1 MECVCVYRGTEEQGL
16 RVSWWCSVCV
26 YLFIGELFWG
36 VLWCVCVFTRGLK
49 DKVEGKAAFLASI
62 GVREHLS
69 LVWEYFVV
77 LCNCVYVCGR
87 GTEEKVGLRS

>member
-1 MECVCVYRGTEEQGL
+1 MFCGVCVFIRGL
-16 RVSWWCSVCV
+16 
-26 YLFIGELFWG
+26 IGSI
-36 VLWCVCVFTRGLK
+36 LWCVCVFTRGLK
-49 DKVEGKAAFLASI
+49 DKVGGKAAFLASI

>member
-1 MECVCVYRGTEEQGL
+1 M
-16 RVSWWCSVCV
+16 
-26 YLFIGELFWG
+26 G
-36 VLWCVCVFTRGLK
+36 VFYGVCVFTRGLK
-49 DKVEGKAAFLASI
+49 DKVGGKAAFLASI